1 MVFQVEIEDDEGN
14 RSVIPVTRS
23 EITIGRQDGNV
34 IRLTDRNVSRRHAVL
49 YSNQDT
55 LRLEDLE
62 SYTGTQINGRPLE
75 GTSPLGLGDVV
86 SIGDYELRILGEG
99 DHALEPDDSQVT
111 QIDNTVPSAAEPIA
125 AAAPLLDD
133 DEDQDPTAVINLRA
147 GLGSQIRQG
156 THEGLLNGPPARLVV
171 VSAQL
176 AGTEYTIDRSPCR
189 IGRGA
194 ECEVKVEHR
203 SISRHHATIEVQD
216 NQFVIK
222 DIGSANGIQVNGE
235 SYASAPAAWRSH
247 RHGAHP
253 VAVLCAGSDP

>member
-1 MVFQVEIEDDEGN
+1 M
-14 RSVIPVTRS
+14 
-23 EITIGRQDGNV
+23 
-34 IRLTDRNVSRRHAVL
+34 
-49 YSNQDT
+49 
-55 LRLEDLE
+55 
-62 SYTGTQINGRPLE
+62 
-75 GTSPLGLGDVV
+75 
-86 SIGDYELRILGEG
+86 
-99 DHALEPDDSQVT
+99 
-111 QIDNTVPSAAEPIA
+111 
-125 AAAPLLDD
+125 
-133 DEDQDPTAVINLRA
+133 
-147 GLGSQIRQG
+147 GSQIRQG

-235 SYASAPAAWRSH
+235 SYASTRLQPGDRIDMGHIQLRFFARVDPGFELLSRQRQPANNLF
-247 RHGAHP
+247 P
-253 VAVLCAGSDP
+253 TVLLIFMVLALAGGSWWALVDANR